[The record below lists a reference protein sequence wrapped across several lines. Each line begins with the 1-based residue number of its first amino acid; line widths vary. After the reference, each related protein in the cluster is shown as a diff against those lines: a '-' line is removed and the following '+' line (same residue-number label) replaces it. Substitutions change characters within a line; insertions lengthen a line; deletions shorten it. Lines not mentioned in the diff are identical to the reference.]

1 MILIFLYIIFHNLVK
16 LIIFIFKGEI
26 CEDDETSKAKTIILQ
41 EKDPCPAMI
50 TNDDVC
56 LDLAT

>member
-1 MILIFLYIIFHNLVK
+1 MILVLIFHNLVK

-26 CEDDETSKAKTIILQ
+26 CEDDETSKAKKIILQ